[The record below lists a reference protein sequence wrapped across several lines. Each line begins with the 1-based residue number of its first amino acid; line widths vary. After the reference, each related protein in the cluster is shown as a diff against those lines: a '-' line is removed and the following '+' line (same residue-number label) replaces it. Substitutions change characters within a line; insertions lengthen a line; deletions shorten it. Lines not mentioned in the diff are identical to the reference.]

1 MFGLELLS
9 TCMSRTPLQRILI
22 GFATAGNGLES
33 KMQGNSIQKSA
44 LVIQNSRRHRLGV
57 DEPRG
62 DCAAQSG
69 FEPIQLNVSV
79 FPKMEFQKS
88 LFKFPEQSEKGK
100 STGSRSMLLMM
111 P

>member
-9 TCMSRTPLQRILI
+9 TCRLRTALQRVHTI

-33 KMQGNSIQKSA
+33 KMQGIQKSA
-44 LVIQNSRRHRLGV
+44 LVIQNSRRHRLDV